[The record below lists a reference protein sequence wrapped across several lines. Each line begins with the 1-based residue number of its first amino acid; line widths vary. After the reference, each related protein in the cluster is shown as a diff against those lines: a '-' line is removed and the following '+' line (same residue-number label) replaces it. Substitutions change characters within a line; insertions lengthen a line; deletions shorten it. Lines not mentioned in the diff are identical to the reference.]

1 VRTGHV
7 RQNPRASRWRAPLTN
22 NPSASVVRHRAAVR
36 QFTVRQFS
44 PRQFS
49 LPGIPV
55 LPSSSPAHKD
65 GATPTDESWEP
76 AVPSNTRQI
85 YSTHDTA
92 RTAVRV
98 PWLLVTLPRHVL
110 RPVGLL
116 LGLCVAAGVLVAG
129 MSFPGALALGLVSN
143 DAGDS
148 VNSVSTDLATG
159 QAPLT
164 STITDSSGTPIAYL
178 FDQSRD
184 PVAAERIAPAMK
196 AAIVAVEDRRFYQH
210 QGVDWQGT
218 IRALVANSASG
229 DVVQGASTLTQ
240 QYVKNYL
247 LYVEAQ
253 TEAERLKATEQ
264 TPARKLREARVALQ
278 MERSLSKEE
287 ILARYLNIVFWGN
300 GAYGISS
307 AARTY
312 FDTTPDK
319 LTVAQSALLAGMV
332 RSTTQFDPVARPQ
345 AALDRR
351 NLVITQMQEQGM
363 IDGAQAEEALAEP
376 LGITDPLE
384 TRRNGC
390 IGAGDAG
397 FFCRYVVDYLA
408 QAGVPNEQVLRGGY
422 TIKTTLDRGAMEK
435 MKASLNAEVPAGQ
448 PNVANVMAIVE
459 PGSDKH
465 KVVAMGSSRTFG
477 LDAGAQQT
485 SYGLPYEPVNLGAG
499 SVYKIFTA
507 ATALEK
513 GLGIN
518 YQMAIPPSGYASPI
532 YVDGNGRAIPVANSG
547 NYPERLSITD
557 ALAQSPNTAFIKLE
571 EFTGVPAVVDMAVR
585 LGMKSLATTP
595 FVNPDTGRRTDR
607 SIAEVT
613 KAQKQASF
621 TLGVTPTSVLELS
634 NVGATLA
641 SGGKWCP
648 PSPIESVTD
657 ANGQPVP
664 VTEAPCEQA
673 VEPGLANTLL
683 TAMSKDD
690 QAPGTAAGAAGQVG
704 WNRPMAGKTGT
715 TQQHKSAAFIG
726 VVPQMSGAVIAFDN
740 SNSPKPLC
748 DGAGAPFACR
758 EGNIFGGKTPAET
771 WFGTMKPL
779 LEGQPVQGLPPTDPR
794 YTEGGAESK
803 VPSVVGR
810 GQNDARAILER
821 AGWKVSTRSVDNR
834 AERGTVVGQN
844 PNGTALPGET
854 ILLQISS
861 GEVPPPPAP
870 PGDSG
875 GDNGGDDGGDDE
887 EDDN

>member
-1 VRTGHV
+1 MQT
-7 RQNPRASRWRAPLTN
+7 
-22 NPSASVVRHRAAVR
+22 AA
-36 QFTVRQFS
+36 
-44 PRQFS
+44 
-49 LPGIPV
+49 
-55 LPSSSPAHKD
+55 
-65 GATPTDESWEP
+65 
-76 AVPSNTRQI
+76 
-85 YSTHDTA
+85 
-92 RTAVRV
+92 RV
-98 PWLLVTLPRHVL
+98 TWSIVKAPRHLL
-110 RPVGLL
+110 RPIGMLL
-116 LGLCVAAGVLVAG
+116 AFCVLAGVLVAG
-129 MSFPGALALGLVSN
+129 MAFPGALALGLVSN
-143 DAGDS
+143 EAGDS

-159 QAPLT
+159 QLPQT
-164 STITDSSGTPIAYL
+164 STITDSAGAPLAYL
-178 FDQSRD
+178 FDQNRD
-184 PVAAERIAPAMK
+184 PVPADQISPAMK
-196 AAIVAVEDRRFYQH
+196 AAIVAIEDRRFYQH

-218 IRALVANSASG
+218 IRAVVANSASG

-247 LYVEAQ
+247 LYVEAE

-264 TPARKLREARVALQ
+264 TPARKLREARIALQ

-300 GAYGISS
+300 GAYGISA

-312 FDTTPDK
+312 FNTTADQ
-319 LTVAQSALLAGMV
+319 LTVPQSAMLAGMV
-332 RSTTQFDPVARPQ
+332 RSTTQFDPVANPQ

-363 IDGAQAEEALAEP
+363 IDQTQAQQALAEP
-376 LGITDPLE
+376 LGIVDPLG
-384 TRRNGC
+384 TRKNGC

-397 FFCRYVVDYLA
+397 FFCKYVTDYLA
-408 QAGVPNEQVLRGGY
+408 EAGIPMDQIVRGGY
-422 TIKTTLDRGAMEK
+422 TIKTTLDRNVMEK
-435 MKASLNAEVPAGQ
+435 MKASLNAQVPANAA
-448 PNVANVMAIVE
+448 NVADVMAIVE
-459 PGSDKH
+459 PGQEKH
-465 KVVAMGSSRTFG
+465 RVLAMGSSRTFG
-477 LDAGAQQT
+477 LDASKQET

-499 SVYKIFTA
+499 SVYKIFTT
-507 ATALEK
+507 ATAMQK

-518 YQMAIPPSGYASPI
+518 YQMTVPPSGYASPI
-532 YVDGNGRAIPVANSG
+532 YVDGGGRPIPVANSSDSL
-547 NYPERLSITD
+547 PEKLSVTD

-571 EFTGVPAVVDMAVR
+571 EFTGVPDVVDMAVR

-595 FVNPDTGRRTDR
+595 FVDPNTGRRTDR

-621 TLGVTPTSVLELS
+621 TLGVSPTSVLELS

-648 PSPIESVTD
+648 PSPIDSVTD
-657 ANGQPVP
+657 ANGQPVQ
-664 VTEAPCEQA
+664 VTEAPCDQA

-683 TAMSKDD
+683 TALSKDD
-690 QAPGTAAGAAGQVG
+690 QPGGTAAGAAAQAG

-726 VVPQMSGAVIAFDN
+726 IVPQMSGAVIAFDN
-740 SNSPKPLC
+740 SNSPRPLC
-748 DGAGAPFACR
+748 DGAGAPFPCR
-758 EGNIFGGKTPAET
+758 EGNIFGGKTPAQT
-771 WFGTMKPL
+771 WFGAMKPL
-779 LEGQPVQGLPPTDPR
+779 LEGQPVQPLPPTDPR

-875 GDNGGDDGGDDE
+875 DNGGDDGGDDE